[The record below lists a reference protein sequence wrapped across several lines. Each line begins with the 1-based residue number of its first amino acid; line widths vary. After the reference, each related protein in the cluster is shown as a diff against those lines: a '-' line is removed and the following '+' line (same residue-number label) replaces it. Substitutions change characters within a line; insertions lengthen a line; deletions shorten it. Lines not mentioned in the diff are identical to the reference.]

1 MFMDNKHKIVQ
12 VLSDGEFHS
21 GEVIGQQ
28 LGISRAAVSEHIK
41 SLSKIGLD
49 IFSITGK
56 GYQLAGG
63 LSLLDLK
70 QIKHNCSVSNEL
82 ELFPVIPSTN
92 EYLMG
97 LIKSENTLVDGHTV
111 LAECQTKGKGRRG
124 RTWQSPFGT
133 HVYLSQY
140 RTMDNGLSA
149 ASGLSLAIGIAVLN
163 TINLFSNKKCQLK
176 WPNDLLVD
184 GKKIAGILVEAE
196 GQADGICHLVIGVGI
211 NVDMPAAV
219 ASDID
224 QPWTDL
230 NTITDSLVD
239 RNEFIAK
246 LLEQLEDTYQ
256 EYKLNRLNNLF
267 KLWNK
272 NNAFL
277 NQIVELTSTSKVQV
291 GKCLGIDT
299 SGALLLEDLTSKV
312 TSKIFGGE
320 VSLRKKKVV
329 S

>member
-1 MFMDNKHKIVQ
+1 MDNKHKIVQ
-12 VLSDGEFHS
+12 ILSDGEFHS
-21 GEVIGQQ
+21 GEVIGKK

-41 SLSKIGLD
+41 NLSKIGLD

-63 LSLLDLK
+63 LSLLDIEHIN
-70 QIKHNCSVSNEL
+70 QSCSAGTAL
-82 ELFPVIPSTN
+82 EIFPVIPSTN
-92 EYLMG
+92 EYLMD
-97 LIKSENTLVDGHTV
+97 LIKSEKTLSDGHTV
-111 LAECQTKGKGRRG
+111 LAECQTQGKGRRG
-124 RTWQSPFGT
+124 RTWQSPFGS

-163 TINLFSNKKCQLK
+163 TINIFSNKECKLK

-196 GQADGICHLVIGVGI
+196 GQADGICHLVIGIGI
-211 NVDMPAAV
+211 NIDMPAV
-219 ASDID
+219 NASDID

-230 NTITDSLVD
+230 NTIADNPVD
-239 RNEFIAK
+239 RNEFIAR
-246 LLEQLEDTYQ
+246 LLELLDDVYK
-256 EYKLNRLNNLF
+256 EYKLNRLDNLF
-267 KLWNK
+267 ELWNQ

-277 NQIVELTSTSKVQV
+277 NQVVELTSTSKVQV

-299 SGALLLEDLTSKV
+299 SGALLLEDLKTKV

-320 VSLRKKKVV
+320 VSLRQKKVV

>member
-12 VLSDGEFHS
+12 ILSDGEFHS
-21 GEVIGQQ
+21 GEVIGEQ
-28 LGISRAAVSEHIK
+28 LGISRAAVSGHIK
-41 SLSKIGLD
+41 SLSNIGLD

-70 QIKHNCSVSNEL
+70 KIKQNCSVNNEL

-97 LIKSENTLVDGHTV
+97 LIKSKTDLSDGHTI
-111 LAECQTKGKGRRG
+111 LAECQTQGKGRRG
-124 RTWQSPFGT
+124 RTWQSPYGS

-140 RTMDNGLSA
+140 RTMDSGLSA
-149 ASGLSLAIGIAVLN
+149 ASSLSLAIGLAVLN
-163 TINLFSNKKCQLK
+163 TINAFSNKKCELK
-176 WPNDLLVD
+176 WPNDLLVE

-196 GQADGICHLVIGVGI
+196 GQADGVCHLVIGVGI
-211 NVDMPAAV
+211 NIDMPK
-219 ASDID
+219 ASALDIE

-230 NTITDSLVD
+230 NTITDNTID
-239 RNEFIAK
+239 RNQFIAK
-246 LLEQLEDTYQ
+246 LLEQLESVYQ
-256 EYKLNRLNNLF
+256 EYSDNRLDNLANQ
-267 KLWNK
+267 WNQ
-272 NNAFL
+272 NNAFV
-277 NQIVELTSTSKVQV
+277 NQIVELRSTSKVQV

-299 SGALLLEDLTSKV
+299 SGALLLEDLTTKV
-312 TSKIFGGE
+312 ISKIFGGE
-320 VSLRKKKVV
+320 VSLRKKKVE